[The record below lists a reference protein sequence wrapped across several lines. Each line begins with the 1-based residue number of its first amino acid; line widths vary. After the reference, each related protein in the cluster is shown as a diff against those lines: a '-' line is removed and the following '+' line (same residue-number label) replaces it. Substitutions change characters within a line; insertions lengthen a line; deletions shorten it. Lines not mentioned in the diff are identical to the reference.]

1 MEKRLRSLRHFERC
15 IFSAW
20 CAEHLLES
28 HAPLIEEN
36 LSKAHLRIL
45 REILGVIWEFLLD
58 GSIPKAD
65 VLNELDD
72 QFMQA
77 EPDDPIEVDPI
88 VVRVLNAIGICILGC
103 RRNDVG
109 LAQTAGE
116 NVIEVLDSDLD
127 DGDSNSTEDFMFEH
141 PAMKKELEAQLAMVR
156 YLRGEYVLDGS
167 LSSKFRD

>member
-1 MEKRLRSLRHFERC
+1 LK
-15 IFSAW
+15 
-20 CAEHLLES
+20 S
-28 HAPLIEEN
+28 HAPLIEGN
-36 LSKAHLRIL
+36 LSKAHLLIL

-58 GSIPKAD
+58 DSIPKAD
-65 VLNELDD
+65 VLNELDG

-77 EPDDPIEVDPI
+77 EPDDPFEVDPV

-116 NVIEVLDSDLD
+116 NVIEVLDFELD
-127 DGDSNSTEDFMFEH
+127 DGDSGSTDDSMFEH

-156 YLRGEYVLDGS
+156 YLRGDYPLDGS
-167 LSSKFRD
+167 LSSTFRD